1 MKKRSYVS
9 CLGALAVA
17 MTLVTTSLTGGT
29 MAKYAT
35 VVTGSATATV
45 AAWSFKATQKDE
57 TTEITNINLGSPE
70 NRKNYAAGTVRDGVI
85 APGTEGDFD
94 IVINGVGS
102 DVGIEYSLLIK
113 PAIDSNLPDG
123 FMVKVDGNEY
133 DLSLGEKV
141 AKVTGKIAYDEDSVN
156 MKKTVNVSWTWPIGE
171 NTDDNAYQSE
181 KLSLDIIVTG
191 TQQTPTTSNP

>member
-35 VVTGSATATV
+35 EVTGSATATV
-45 AAWSFKATQKDE
+45 AAWSFKATQKDG

-113 PAIDSNLPDG
+113 PAVGSNLPDG
-123 FMVKVDGNEY
+123 FKVEVDGNEY
-133 DLSLGEKV
+133 DLNVSE
-141 AKVTGKIAYDEDSVN
+141 KVTGEIAYDEDSVK
-156 MKKTVNVSWTWPIGE
+156 MKKTVNVSWTWPFGE